1 MSEQEN
7 KRENKTGEID
17 LSELSNLQFATAWT
31 PSSSISPKTFSPR
44 GSGSFK
50 GPRRDGPRFGKPRDG
65 GDSRSARSRRQGPGV
80 RAQDSDQAFK
90 RRPKPF
96 DKKAK
101 REPFA
106 FSMEVLFYPEDA
118 PFNKLSDIM
127 KASKRTY
134 QLFDIAEI
142 ILEKPERFVVLAKNL
157 PDAEGNAKPL
167 YCAQPLNLPFEDEAA
182 AKTAAGSTRSSTNF
196 LSPRKST
203 PNRRR
208 ANSRSSTGAL

>member
-1 MSEQEN
+1 MPEQEN

-44 GSGSFK
+44 GSGNFK

-65 GDSRSARSRRQGPGV
+65 GDFKKRPFKARRDGDPRQNP
-80 RAQDSDQAFK
+80 DKPFK

-101 REPFA
+101 KEPFA

-157 PDAEGNAKPL
+157 PDADGNTKPL
-167 YCAQPLNLPFEDEAA
+167 YCAQPLNLPFEDERNSAN
-182 AKTAAGSTRSSTNF
+182 S
-196 LSPRKST
+196 LSPKKST
-203 PNRRR
+203 PNLRK
-208 ANSRSSTGAL
+208 ANFKSSTGAR